1 MNPQEERKYWENL
14 GVSFRRYNE
23 LWESKSRNTL
33 KRHIDKAKSIEI
45 QYMTSLFELQESS
58 ELENFIED
66 IEKGLPILCAFEF
79 CKGKNKF
86 IKEYC
91 TNFDGIFE
99 IIEIENPNLA
109 VLKLYKNSPES
120 LKNIFTYYFWRRTKT
135 AQVFSPEVNI
145 DKNHINKL
153 KTKMNYI
160 TKYLSNHNLRKYS
173 FVPFGILEKEPIFIF
188 QIDRQTGDKIKR
200 NIKGVIRDKS
210 VSEFFLEFDIEKQ
223 KLKIKSKGKLSES
236 ITTNLIIS
244 IEKALDL
251 KLFKYSEII
260 EEENYS
266 YDRFQETL
274 TNPDQVT
281 ENEIKVIN
289 LTLNKTKLPHGIPLE
304 LSRKSKG
311 IDIRASINQLIEND
325 LINLSDILHINYL
338 YIDYENKQRKI
349 TVKELEDSGEILLKL
364 DDSGLSED
372 ESNNIKD
379 KFLNQFGLP
388 VDIPIN
394 PTEITKNFDKRA
406 EYLLNSNTRL
416 DPPRPIQ
423 IEDLRILKDKSLIR
437 LQKLQ
442 RVKCLECG
450 FGGIE
455 KIETKYCT
463 ECEGK
468 LRIIDEVIQVDPD
481 KKGIKKYLIQ
491 LLTNEGLEI
500 SKKNAVRT
508 FSGKKINLIEIRYGE
523 RKIFFY
529 LSYES
534 VNKKLLQYFQRASTP
549 LFVIHM
555 SHSFCRDLI
564 DEKLFS
570 QVRLSELINLG
581 IEGFLDNFFSL
592 KLDKQLTYCSAQISR
607 SAIESAKNIEL
618 FLYKKKDYSYN
629 DLEDDTFSI
638 LKDIFRNS
646 EKWGKEFIGIAA
658 PEGISGFTFGDD
670 DRTFNV
676 SFSWDCK
683 FTEKDYYDINDLSE
697 VRKARDYIKKAIYSP
712 SLKSFS
718 KKLNAYFIVTNSI
731 KLEDF
736 EKYSEKVLR
745 IREVNKPTINLIDLD
760 ALFEFH
766 RLYNVHY
773 EELMTHYDT
782 FLKHFFNTIVRKSK
796 NTSFNYLNRQ
806 LITNIFKETLKSPI
820 EIELLDTNGVRKS
833 MEEDII

>member
-1 MNPQEERKYWENL
+1 MNLQEKRKYWESL

-23 LWESKSRNTL
+23 LWESKYRNTL
-33 KRHIDKAKSIEI
+33 KRQIDKAKLIEI
-45 QYMTSLFELQESS
+45 QYITSLFELQERS

-86 IKEYC
+86 IKENC
-91 TNFDGIFE
+91 TNFDDIFE
-99 IIEIENPNLA
+99 ITEKENPKLA

-120 LKNIFTYYFWRRTKT
+120 LKNVFIYYYWRLTKT
-135 AQVFSPEVNI
+135 AQVFSPDVNI
-145 DKNHINKL
+145 DKDHINKL
-153 KTKMNYI
+153 KTKMNNI
-160 TKYLSNHNLRKYS
+160 TRYLSNHNFKKYS
-173 FVPFGILEKEPIFIF
+173 FVPFGILEKEAIFIF

-210 VSEFFLEFDIEKQ
+210 VSEIFLEFDIEKQ

-236 ITTNLIIS
+236 ITNDLITS
-244 IEKALDL
+244 IENVIKF
-251 KLFKYSEII
+251 KLFMHSEII
-260 EEENYS
+260 EEESYS
-266 YDRFQETL
+266 YDRFQESL
-274 TNPDQVT
+274 RNPNQVT

-289 LTLNKTKLPHGIPLE
+289 LTLNKTKLPYGIPLE

-311 IDIRASINQLIEND
+311 IDIKASINQLIEND
-325 LINLSDILHINYL
+325 FINLSDILYINYL

-349 TVKELEDSGEILLKL
+349 TVKELEESGEIILKL
-364 DDSGLSED
+364 DDSSFSEG
-372 ESNNIKD
+372 ETNIIKE
-379 KFLNQFGLP
+379 KFLDQFGLP

-406 EYLLNSNTRL
+406 EYLLNSNLRL

-423 IEDLRILKDKSLIR
+423 IEDLRILKEKRLIR

-455 KIETKYCT
+455 NIETKYCT
-463 ECEGK
+463 ECEGELK
-468 LRIIDEVIQVDPD
+468 KIDEVIQVNPD
-481 KKGIKKYLIQ
+481 KNGIKKYLIQ
-491 LLTNEGLEI
+491 LLINEGLEI
-500 SKKNAVRT
+500 SNKNAVRT
-508 FSGKKINLIEIRYGE
+508 FSGKKINLIEIRYKE
-523 RKIFFY
+523 RKIFLY
-529 LSYES
+529 ISYEG
-534 VNKKLLQYFQRASTP
+534 VNKKLLQYLQRASTP

-570 QVRLSELINLG
+570 QVRLSELVNLE
-581 IEGFLDNFFSL
+581 IEGFLNNFFSL
-592 KLDKQLTYCSAQISR
+592 KLDEQLTYCSAQINR
-607 SAIESAKNIEL
+607 SAIESAKNVEL
-618 FLYKKKDYSYN
+618 FLDEKKDYSYN

-658 PEGISGFTFGDD
+658 PEGISGFTFSDN

-683 FTEKDYYDINDLSE
+683 FTENDYYEINNINE
-697 VRKARDYIKKAIYSP
+697 VRKARDYIKKAIHSP

-745 IREVNKPTINLIDLD
+745 IREAKPTINLMDLD
-760 ALFEFH
+760 ALFELH

-773 EELMTHYDT
+773 EELKTHNNT
-782 FLKHFFNTIVRKSK
+782 FLKHFFNTIVRKTK
-796 NTSFNYLNRQ
+796 NASFNYLDRQ
-806 LITNIFKETLKSPI
+806 VIIKIFEDTLNSPI
-820 EIELLDTNGVRKS
+820 EVERLDTNGVRKS
-833 MEEDII
+833 MAEDII